1 MDFFTSAEEILSLP
15 INRKERNHRSRK
27 RRAYHVFL
35 SRFCTKFSC
44 LSYEEKKQKLKELR
58 LWRVPNG
65 YESDDSLFTPPQPS
79 CSQVMKAAA
88 RVWNSASNEVK
99 EAWGKHAD
107 RLNMLPL
114 NDGTFDYIPLV
125 LRGDMRKNVMDSLTF
140 DWRHT
145 ASLLR
150 QSIVTNER
158 RGNKMSIAFTAYT
171 FGRERVVLYSQ
182 SYRTFF
188 LNHLLKLTIFGSP
201 LYSNLLP
208 HEVVHRSKKE
218 TILFIFSH
226 WRISD
231 LFTFGGLDASV
242 VHKDGMKHVI
252 CAKANLRRGTK
263 NTIGYVIDEDN
274 EQLHVKVEGKEEYI
288 YIKRPQYDS
297 ENGKFEYPLGD
308 QSLTYSLSQ
317 LWPIRMKIKMSGQ
330 SAIIISTYTSSED

>member
-1 MDFFTSAEEILSLP
+1 MDFFTSAEAIVALP
-15 INRKERNHRSRK
+15 LNGKERNHHSRK
-27 RRAYHVFL
+27 RHAYHVFL
-35 SRFCTKFSC
+35 SRFYTKFSS
-44 LSYEEKKQKLKELR
+44 LSYEEKKDTLKQLR
-58 LWRVPNG
+58 LWRVPDG
-65 YESDDSLFTPPQPS
+65 YDSDDSIFTPPQPTN
-79 CSQVMKAAA
+79 SQVMKAAG
-88 RVWNSASNEVK
+88 RVWNGASKEVK
-99 EAWGKHAD
+99 EAWGQRAE

-114 NDGTFDYIPLV
+114 NDGTFDSVPLV
-125 LRGDMRKNVMDSLTF
+125 LREDMRKNIMESLTL
-140 DWRHT
+140 DWRYI
-145 ASLLR
+145 ASLLK
-150 QSIVTNER
+150 QSIVSNER
-158 RGNKMSIAFTAYT
+158 RNKISIALTAYT

-182 SYRTFF
+182 SYRSFF
-188 LNHLLKLTIFGSP
+188 MNQLMKLTIFGSP

-208 HEVVHRSKKE
+208 HEVVHRFKKE

-226 WRISD
+226 RRFSD

-274 EQLHVKVEGKEEYI
+274 ERLHVKVEGKEEYI

-317 LWPIRMKIKMSGQ
+317 LWPIRMKMNMSGQ
-330 SAIIISTYTSSED
+330 SAIIISSYTSSDD